1 MYKDKDRQRQ
11 ANRQAKA
18 RQRAKQGMTSEG
30 MTNEGMTGN
39 MTIETLIK
47 MDAGCGDKLTH
58 GVTKAELSKAIDFMA
73 TAAGE
78 VERLELMATDDE
90 SLRQPSPLKD
100 VESFTTD
107 RAVIISDQE
116 FTKLLAKADPA
127 VCRPV
132 SKPGDAD
139 YVPMCEVETDAY

>member
-1 MYKDKDRQRQ
+1 MYKDKDRQRE

-58 GVTKAELSKAIDFMA
+58 GVTGIV
-73 TAAGE
+73 AGYPDP
-78 VERLELMATDDE
+78 V
-90 SLRQPSPLKD
+90 
-100 VESFTTD
+100 FT
-107 RAVIISDQE
+107 Q
-116 FTKLLAKADPA
+116 LLAKADPA
-127 VCRPV
+127 MCRPV

-139 YVPMCEVETDAY
+139 YVPMCETTRNFRGNYAS